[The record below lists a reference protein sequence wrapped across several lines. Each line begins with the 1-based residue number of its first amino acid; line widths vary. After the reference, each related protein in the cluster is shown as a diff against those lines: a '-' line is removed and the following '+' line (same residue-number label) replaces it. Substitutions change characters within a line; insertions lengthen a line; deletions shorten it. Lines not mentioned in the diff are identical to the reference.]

1 MAVDGYLN
9 FDTKIDTTG
18 FNKGTK
24 SISSGIA
31 GLKGSLLK
39 LGAAVGVAFSV
50 TKLVEFGKQAVET
63 ASDVQE
69 VQNVVDT
76 AFGSMTYKAE
86 QFAATAIEKFG
97 MSELSAK
104 KTASTYMAMSK
115 GIGMAE
121 SAASD
126 MAIEVAGLT
135 GDVASFYNISQDLA
149 STKLKSIWTGET
161 ETLKDLGIVMTQTN
175 LNAYAMSKGFG
186 KTIDKMTQAEQVQLR
201 YKYVTDQLSL
211 AQGDFAKTSGSWANQ
226 TRILTERWKEFMR
239 VIGDNLVKVLTPVL
253 QMLNTIL
260 SRMISIAK
268 AISSLFGNSAESQEQ
283 SSKAT
288 QKNADAM
295 GELADQTE
303 AAAKA
308 ADKSTASFDELNS
321 LSTES
326 ADSGASSSTML
337 GETGTDDFVN
347 NTSQMT
353 DKIQTLTNKI
363 KKAFNE
369 IMNHPI
375 VKWIRGTFADAINFM
390 VERFNDFKKFID
402 DLKQPLSELAANLDS
417 VIKKIWEF
425 WEPIA
430 DTAWEEYKNITTAI
444 DKAMQSVT
452 ASAINLANKFSEL
465 WQAIYGFLDSIGVI
479 KMWQTQFSNII
490 RLASGVI
497 QEFANWISEKVK
509 GIEKTFGGL
518 AEFLTGVF
526 TGDWNK
532 AFSGLR
538 SIFSG
543 FRIGIDADVG
553 LFKGIF
559 GKITGFLKDTWNN
572 ASAFLKTVLSKIG
585 EFFNTLPQKLGY
597 ALGQASAKV
606 LEWGVN
612 MINWAKTKPKEIVDN
627 IVKFFRDLPGK
638 IKEVWNDVID
648 LLNKLPGKMI
658 TLGKNLLSGILKG
671 IGDAKD
677 WFLTKVSDFFGGLLD
692 GFFDGIKSA
701 KVSTTNITPIPKLAS
716 GTVVPANYGEFLAV
730 LGDNKRETEVVSP
743 VSAIKQALKEAM
755 SENGGN
761 GGNISLNITLK
772 VGENAFGAACINS
785 INRITRQTGELA
797 IDLV

>member
-31 GLKGSLLK
+31 GIKSSLLK

-50 TKLVEFGKQAVET
+50 TKLVSFGKQAIET

-76 AFGSMTYKAE
+76 AFGNMAYKAE

-104 KTASTYMAMSK
+104 RTASTYMAMSK

-288 QKNADAM
+288 QENADAM

-303 AAAKA
+303 AAGKA
-308 ADKSTASFDELNS
+308 ASQSTASFDELNS
-321 LSTES
+321 LST
-326 ADSGASSSTML
+326 DSGSANASSVAPGTAN
-337 GETGTDDFVN
+337 TDDF
-347 NTSQMT
+347 SKEISPIS
-353 DKIQTLTNKI
+353 DKIQTSINKI
-363 KKAFNE
+363 KTAFNE

-375 VKWIRGTFADAINFM
+375 VKWIRGKFSDAIQFM
-390 VERFNDFKKFID
+390 IERFNDFKTFFE
-402 DLKQPLSELAANLDS
+402 DLKQPLSELAANLDT

-430 DTAWEEYKNITTAI
+430 DTAWEEFKDTMTAI
-444 DKAMQSVT
+444 DTAMQSVT
-452 ASAINLANKFSEL
+452 ISAIKLANQFSKL
-465 WQAIYGFLDSIGVI
+465 WLAIYGFLESIGVI
-479 KMWQTQFSNII
+479 KMWQTQFNNII
-490 RLASGVI
+490 GLASGVV
-497 QEFANWISEKVK
+497 QEFANCISEKARA
-509 GIEKTFGGL
+509 IEKIFGGI

-526 TGDWNK
+526 TGDWSK
-532 AFSGLR
+532 AFGGLK
-538 SIFSG
+538 SVFDG
-543 FRIGIDADVG
+543 FRISISADTG

-559 GKITGFLKDTWNN
+559 GRVTGFLKDTWNN
-572 ASAFLKTVLSKIG
+572 AGEFLKTVLSKIG
-585 EFFNTLPQKLGY
+585 EFFSSLPRKLGY
-597 ALGQASAKV
+597 ALGRATAKV

-612 MINWAKTKPKEIVDN
+612 MIEWAKTKPKEIIDN
-627 IVKFFRDLPGK
+627 IVKFFRDLPEK
-638 IKEVWNDVID
+638 IKEIWNNVIGF
-648 LLNKLPGKMI
+648 LNKLPGKMI
-658 TLGKNLLSGILKG
+658 DLGKNLLSGIWNGLVS
-671 IGDAKD
+671 AKD
-677 WFLTKVSDFFGGLLD
+677 WLFKKISDFFGGFLD
-692 GFFDGIKSA
+692 GFFDGLNLGKGSPA
-701 KVSTTNITPIPKLAS
+701 NITPIPKLAS

-755 SENGGN
+755 AESGGN
-761 GGNISLNITLK
+761 GGNMPLNITLK
-772 VGENAFGAACINS
+772 VGDTTFGTACINS
-785 INRITRQTGELA
+785 INRVTRQTGELA
-797 IDLV
+797 IDLI

>member
-24 SISSGIA
+24 SISNGIA
-31 GLKGSLLK
+31 GIKSSLLK

-50 TKLVEFGKQAVET
+50 TKLVSFGKQAIET

-76 AFGSMTYKAE
+76 AFGNMAYKAE

-104 KTASTYMAMSK
+104 RTASTYMAMSK

-186 KTIDKMTQAEQVQLR
+186 KTVDKMTQAEQVQLR

-288 QKNADAM
+288 QENADTM

-326 ADSGASSSTML
+326 ADSGTSFAMPDKND
-337 GETGTDDFVN
+337 EDDFVN

-353 DKIQTLTNKI
+353 DKIQALTNKI

-369 IMNHPI
+369 VMKHPI
-375 VKWIRGTFADAINFM
+375 VQWLRGKFSDAIDFSR
-390 VERFNDFKKFID
+390 ERFENLKKFID
-402 DLKQPLSELAANLDS
+402 DLKHPLSELTANLDS

-430 DTAWEEYKNITTAI
+430 DTAWEEYKDTITAI
-444 DKAMQSVT
+444 DKAMQSVI

-490 RLASGVI
+490 RLASGAI

-509 GIEKTFGGL
+509 GIEKTFGGI

-532 AFSGLR
+532 AFSGLK

-572 ASAFLKTVLSKIG
+572 AGAFLKTVLSKIG

-612 MINWAKTKPKEIVDN
+612 MINWAKTKPKEIIDN
-627 IVKFFRDLPGK
+627 IMKFFQQLPGK
-638 IKEVWNDVID
+638 IKDIWNSVID
-648 LLNKLPGKMI
+648 FLNKLPGKMMN
-658 TLGKNLLSGILKG
+658 LGKNLLSGIWNG
-671 IGDAKD
+671 IVSAKD
-677 WFLTKVSDFFGGLLD
+677 WLFQKISGFFGGFLD
-692 GFFDGIKSA
+692 GFFDGLNFGKGSPA
-701 KVSTTNITPIPKLAS
+701 NITPIPKLAS

-755 SENGGN
+755 SESGNSGWNGS
-761 GGNISLNITLK
+761 IRIILNVSKQKLTEI
-772 VGENAFGAACINS
+772 VCDGINEN
-785 INRITRQTGELA
+785 TRQTGELA
-797 IDLV
+797 IDLI

>member
-31 GLKGSLLK
+31 GIKSSLLK

-50 TKLVEFGKQAVET
+50 TKLVSFGKQAIET

-76 AFGSMTYKAE
+76 AFGNMAYKAE

-104 KTASTYMAMSK
+104 RTASTYMAMSK

-288 QKNADAM
+288 QENADAM

-326 ADSGASSSTML
+326 ADSGTSFAMPDKND
-337 GETGTDDFVN
+337 EDDFVN
-347 NTSQMT
+347 NTSQMA

-363 KKAFNE
+363 KKAINE

-375 VKWIRGTFADAINFM
+375 VQWLRGKFSDAIDFSR
-390 VERFNDFKKFID
+390 ERFENLKKFID
-402 DLKQPLSELAANLDS
+402 DLKQPLSELTENLDA

-430 DTAWEEYKNITTAI
+430 DTAWEEYKNIMTAI
-444 DKAMQSVT
+444 DKAMQSII

-490 RLASGVI
+490 RLASGAI

-509 GIEKTFGGL
+509 GIEKTFGGI

-612 MINWAKTKPKEIVDN
+612 MVNWAKTKPKEIIDN
-627 IVKFFRDLPGK
+627 IMKFFQQLPGK
-638 IKEVWNDVID
+638 IKDIWNSVID
-648 LLNKLPGKMI
+648 FLNKLPGKMI
-658 TLGKNLLSGILKG
+658 VLGKNLLSGILKG

-701 KVSTTNITPIPKLAS
+701 KVSATNITPIPKLAS

-755 SENGGN
+755 SENGNSGWN
-761 GGNISLNITLK
+761 GSIRIILNVSKQKLTEI
-772 VGENAFGAACINS
+772 VCDGINEN
-785 INRITRQTGELA
+785 TRQTGELA
-797 IDLV
+797 IDLI

>member
-18 FNKGTK
+18 FNNGTK

-31 GLKGSLLK
+31 GIKNSLLK

-50 TKLVEFGKQAVET
+50 TKLVEFGKQAIET

-76 AFGSMTYKAE
+76 AFGNMAYKAE

-104 KTASTYMAMSK
+104 RTASTYMAMSK
-115 GIGMAE
+115 GIGMAA

-175 LNAYAMSKGFG
+175 LNAYAMSNGFG

-253 QMLNTIL
+253 QMLNIIL

-268 AISSLFGNSAESQEQ
+268 AISSLFGNSAESQDQ

-288 QKNADAM
+288 QENADAM
-295 GELADQTE
+295 GDLADQTE
-303 AAAKA
+303 SAAKA

-337 GETGTDDFVN
+337 GETGADDFVN
-347 NTSQMT
+347 NTSQVT
-353 DKIQTLTNKI
+353 DKIQALTNKI

-369 IMNHPI
+369 VMNHPI
-375 VKWIRGTFADAINFM
+375 AQWLRGKFSDAVDFSR
-390 VERFNDFKKFID
+390 ERFENLKKFID
-402 DLKQPLSELAANLDS
+402 DLKQPLSDLAVNLDS

-430 DTAWEEYKNITTAI
+430 DTAWEEYKGTMTAI
-444 DKAMQSVT
+444 DKAMQSVSI
-452 ASAINLANKFSEL
+452 SAVNLANKFAEL

-497 QEFANWISEKVK
+497 QVFSNWISEKVK
-509 GIEKTFGGL
+509 GIEKTFGGIS
-518 AEFLTGVF
+518 EFLTGVF
-526 TGDWNK
+526 AGDWNK
-532 AFSGLR
+532 AFSGLK

-572 ASAFLKTVLSKIG
+572 AGTFLKTVLSKIG

-612 MINWAKTKPKEIVDN
+612 MINWAKTKPKEIIDN
-627 IVKFFRDLPGK
+627 IVKFFQQLPGK
-638 IKEVWNDVID
+638 IKNIWNNVID
-648 LLNKLPGKMI
+648 FLNKLPGKMMN
-658 TLGKNLLSGILKG
+658 LGKNLLSGIWNG
-671 IGDAKD
+671 IVSAKD
-677 WFLTKVSDFFGGLLD
+677 WLFQKISGFFGGFLD
-692 GFFDGIKSA
+692 GFFDGLNFGKGSPA
-701 KVSTTNITPIPKLAS
+701 NITPIPKLAS

-755 SENGGN
+755 SESGNSGWNGS
-761 GGNISLNITLK
+761 IRIILNVSKQKLTEI
-772 VGENAFGAACINS
+772 VCDGINEN
-785 INRITRQTGELA
+785 TRQTGELA
-797 IDLV
+797 IDLI